1 MRENDMFKNKNLMVL
16 VMLFTLLTA
25 ATVAMAG
32 EGSTG
37 SATFAVT
44 NTLFASGTEIKP
56 GSYDVKWEATGSD
69 ATVIF
74 INQGKEVA
82 RIPVKIVEVEKKGD
96 YNSLAI
102 GKDSTG
108 RETIKG
114 IQFAGKKV
122 RIVFE

>member
-1 MRENDMFKNKNLMVL
+1 MFKSKNLMLVVTLSIILATAVSTVL
-16 VMLFTLLTA
+16 A
-25 ATVAMAG
+25 A
-32 EGSTG
+32 EGAG
-37 SATFAVT
+37 SAKFAVT
-44 NTLFASGTEIKP
+44 NTLFVAGNEIKP
-56 GSYDVKWEATGSD
+56 GSYDVKWEATGTD
-69 ATVIF
+69 ATVKF

-82 RIPVKIVEVEKKGD
+82 AIPAKLVEVDKKGD

>member
-1 MRENDMFKNKNLMVL
+1 MRETDMFKNRNLMVFA
-16 VMLFTLLTA
+16 VLFTLLA
-25 ATVAMAG
+25 GATVAMAA

-37 SATFAVT
+37 TAKFAVT
-44 NTLFASGTEIKP
+44 NTLFVAGTEIKP

-82 RIPVKIVEVEKKGD
+82 KIPAKLVEVDKKGD

-102 GKDSTG
+102 GKDAAG
-108 RETIKG
+108 RDAIKG
-114 IQFAGKKV
+114 LQFAGKKV